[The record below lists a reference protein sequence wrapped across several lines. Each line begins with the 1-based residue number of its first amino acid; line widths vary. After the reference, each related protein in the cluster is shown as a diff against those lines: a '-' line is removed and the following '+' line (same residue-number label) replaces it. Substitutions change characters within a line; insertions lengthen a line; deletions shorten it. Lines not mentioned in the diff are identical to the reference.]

1 MMLLFDSF
9 GRVLFPITSEC
20 RKRFASARTPPM
32 LAKISTGVIALNGR
46 DMADDPKL
54 LAVVSSEKQAEIC
67 SILWLILTGKG
78 SGQKKAGLLSKTPE
92 EDSQLVLFD
101 S

>member
-1 MMLLFDSF
+1 
-9 GRVLFPITSEC
+9 
-20 RKRFASARTPPM
+20 M

-54 LAVVSSEKQAEIC
+54 LAAVSSEKQAEIF

-78 SGQKKAGLLSKTPE
+78 SGQKKSGPSV
-92 EDSQLVLFD
+92 EDSRGRFPTRVV
-101 S
+101 